1 MRLSTAF
8 RIRCASYAHDLPMAA
23 ASHALELLR
32 NTSKRSAAPLQHIA
46 VMRNAIDA
54 ILNRRIKKL

>member
-1 MRLSTAF
+1 
-8 RIRCASYAHDLPMAA
+8 MAA

-32 NTSKRSAAPLQHIA
+32 NTSKRSAAPLRHIA
-46 VMRNAIDA
+46 VIRNAIDA